1 MTWLQAKAIMV
12 ICDSHTR
19 NTIFKYA
26 IHIFLSVPK
35 YQTCAKRLHTS
46 AWSPQLLIMFTN
58 LSTCIFLK
66 FVLSFLSRFKE
77 QYMSPTYLTVLTSS
91 CRVQKCLSKNKTSLL
106 CVGTLFLDVYWNQ
119 SPSGRS
125 LWENHN
131 QIWERTH

>member
-1 MTWLQAKAIMV
+1 MTWLQAKAVMV

-35 YQTCAKRLHTS
+35 YQTCAKTVTH
-46 AWSPQLLIMFTN
+46 
-58 LSTCIFLK
+58 LSMKSSTFNNVYE
-66 FVLSFLSRFKE
+66 FVYMYLFEVCTFLSFLSRFKE

-125 LWENHN
+125 L
-131 QIWERTH
+131 